1 MDYCQA
7 GQGDG
12 LTANNVL
19 WGIVLC
25 VDSASYACCTY
36 DPVSK
41 SRGSVHGQSK
51 WTWTIE
57 SGQRGC
63 PNGPGQRSVQSKSVH
78 TIPSI
83 DCNQKHAYLNLI
95 VTRRI
100 QVNYCFSLR
109 LFSGISVNL
118 NGQELIRK
126 KILPRYRYPYQHLL
140 SNDCYRWDYKL
151 TLEALYIDHIAR
163 AQPLMRPTGA
173 RR

>member
-1 MDYCQA
+1 MGHSLMRGLCQLCLLYIRPCVKKSVDLSMD
-7 GQGDG
+7 
-12 LTANNVL
+12 
-19 WGIVLC
+19 
-25 VDSASYACCTY
+25 S
-36 DPVSK
+36 
-41 SRGSVHGQSK
+41 
-51 WTWTIE
+51 
-57 SGQRGC
+57 
-63 PNGPGQRSVQSKSVH
+63 PNGLGLLNLDRGGVQTDLDRGLYSPNPS
-78 TIPSI
+78 IPST

-163 AQPLMRPTGA
+163 AQP
-173 RR
+173 